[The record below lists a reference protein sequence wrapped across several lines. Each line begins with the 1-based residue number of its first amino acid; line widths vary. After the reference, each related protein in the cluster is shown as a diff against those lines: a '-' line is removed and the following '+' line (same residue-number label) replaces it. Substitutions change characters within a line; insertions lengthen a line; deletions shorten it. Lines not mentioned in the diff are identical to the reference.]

1 MKTEYPFLFS
11 FLYNWAADYILLLF
25 VKKDLYP
32 EIKNRTI
39 LIGASACSLSY
50 ILWEGTAG
58 KLPPYCRIILKWFL
72 IFSILYTLFKIRS
85 VKKIGKTISLFLCYL
100 FLMGGAVSFFLSCIH
115 IKTVGGR
122 KTAWKAMAV
131 IWFSAGV
138 IFLWKMKKKK
148 ENATQISKTYTYE
161 VRISRKGRKAVYKGI
176 YDSGNLLV
184 SQITGQGVCII
195 QKEQAAKLLLPK
207 EKSEIEQIY
216 IQFSEEKEEKK
227 REKNGKK
234 KQQIEQPL
242 WRMWAKQFQTG
253 IYVLQYSTVGKKN
266 AKMPGVMAEEIVVL
280 KDGEVLTRTKGMLGI
295 SQEELSETKEF
306 FVLLPNDIFDREESS
321 NIL

>member
-1 MKTEYPFLFS
+1 MSFSQSSSPTLMKEQYQ
-11 FLYNWAADYILLLF
+11 
-25 VKKDLYP
+25 
-32 EIKNRTI
+32 
-39 LIGASACSLSY
+39 
-50 ILWEGTAG
+50 
-58 KLPPYCRIILKWFL
+58 
-72 IFSILYTLFKIRS
+72 
-85 VKKIGKTISLFLCYL
+85 
-100 FLMGGAVSFFLSCIH
+100 
-115 IKTVGGR
+115 
-122 KTAWKAMAV
+122 
-131 IWFSAGV
+131 
-138 IFLWKMKKKK
+138 KK
-148 ENATQISKTYTYE
+148 ENEKQ
-161 VRISRKGRKAVYKGI
+161 RII
-176 YDSGNLLV
+176 
-184 SQITGQGVCII
+184 
-195 QKEQAAKLLLPK
+195 
-207 EKSEIEQIY
+207 EKVGSEHVQPT
-216 IQFSEEKEEKK
+216 KEEKK

>member
-72 IFSILYTLFKIRS
+72 IFR
-85 VKKIGKTISLFLCYL
+85 
-100 FLMGGAVSFFLSCIH
+100 SCIH

-195 QKEQAAKLLLPK
+195 QKEQAAKLLLTK

-253 IYVLQYSTVGKKN
+253 IYVLQYSTIGKKN

>member
-11 FLYNWAADYILLLF
+11 FLYNRAADYILLVF

-72 IFSILYTLFKIRS
+72 IFSILYILFKIRS

-148 ENATQISKTYTYE
+148 E
-161 VRISRKGRKAVYKGI
+161 
-176 YDSGNLLV
+176 
-184 SQITGQGVCII
+184 
-195 QKEQAAKLLLPK
+195 
-207 EKSEIEQIY
+207 EK
-216 IQFSEEKEEKK
+216 EEKEE
-227 REKNGKK
+227 EK
-234 KQQIEQPL
+234 
-242 WRMWAKQFQTG
+242 
-253 IYVLQYSTVGKKN
+253 
-266 AKMPGVMAEEIVVL
+266 
-280 KDGEVLTRTKGMLGI
+280 
-295 SQEELSETKEF
+295 
-306 FVLLPNDIFDREESS
+306 
-321 NIL
+321 